1 MKNLGFTSTM
11 IQSTMKCE
19 WRSVIFMMMAYG
31 LVALNVQIGV
41 DVGTVFSKRNMF
53 MIYIGGKT

>member
-1 MKNLGFTSTM
+1 
-11 IQSTMKCE
+11 
-19 WRSVIFMMMAYG
+19 MMMAYG